1 MIPIACPAHLYSKVA
16 ENAGI
21 SMSYAALGR
30 TEMYSGMEAAFFGNE
45 KPLATLLFD
54 ISEKK

>member
-1 MIPIACPAHLYSKVA
+1 MSQLA
-16 ENAGI
+16 ENAGFSI
-21 SMSYAALGR
+21 SYAALCR
-30 TEMYSGMEAAFFGNE
+30 TEMYSAMEAAFIGNE

>member
-1 MIPIACPAHLYSKVA
+1 
-16 ENAGI
+16 
-21 SMSYAALGR
+21 MSYAALGR
-30 TEMYSGMEAAFFGNE
+30 TEMYAAMEAAFFGNE

>member
-1 MIPIACPAHLYSKVA
+1 MTPIACPAPLYSKVA
-16 ENAGI
+16 ENAGF

-30 TEMYSGMEAAFFGNE
+30 AEMYSAMEAAFFGNE

>member
-1 MIPIACPAHLYSKVA
+1 MIPIVCPAPLCSKVA
-16 ENAGI
+16 ENTGF
-21 SMSYAALGR
+21 SMGYAALGR
-30 TEMYSGMEAAFFGNE
+30 TEMYSAMEAAFFGNE